1 MSLIAFS
8 QLPTY
13 ARLRDEGVD
22 VLTVEEARPHAGR
35 ALHIG
40 LLNMMP
46 DKALAATERQFM
58 RLLGRSDVAIQ
69 VHLFTLPGLGRA
81 APGKAHVAAYYESF
95 DQIRSTGLDAL
106 VISGANVEG
115 NALANQAFWQPLS
128 EVLAWAADAV
138 DSTLCSCL
146 ATHAALQLQHGQ
158 ERVALPEKR
167 WGVYSHQIKNPAHPL
182 VSSLPEKF
190 AVPHSRYNEITAA
203 QFGSAG
209 VTVLVESEE
218 GEVHLAVSEDGMRFV
233 YFQGHPEYDTISL
246 LKEYKREVS
255 RFVAGKLAEFPP
267 SPDHYFPVQAQEIV
281 QKYRR
286 EQKSGSEWPSF
297 PETLLSTE
305 LTNTWREPAQ
315 RVIDNWLSNLVDVYH
330 R

>member
-1 MSLIAFS
+1 MSLIAHS

-22 VLTVEEARPHAGR
+22 VLNVEEARPLVGR

-58 RLLGRSDVAIQ
+58 RLLGRTDIPIQ

-81 APGKAHVAAYYESF
+81 ALGKVHVAAHYDSF
-95 DQIRSTGLDAL
+95 EHIRSTGLDAL
-106 VISGANVEG
+106 VVSGANVQG
-115 NALANQAFWQPLS
+115 TALANQGFWQPLS
-128 EVLAWAADAV
+128 EVLAWAADEV

-158 ERVALPEKR
+158 ERVALEEKR
-167 WGVYSHQIKNPAHPL
+167 WGVYSHQVKNTSHPL

-190 AVPHSRYNEITAA
+190 AVPHSRYNEVTAA

-209 VTVLVESEE
+209 VKVLVESEE

-255 RFVAGKLAEFPP
+255 RFAAGELPEFPP
-267 SPDHYFPVQAQEIV
+267 FPDHYFSVQAQEIV

-286 EQKSGSEWPSF
+286 EQKLGGASSSF
-297 PETLLSTE
+297 PEALLSAE

-315 RVIDNWLSNLVDVYH
+315 RVIDNWLSNLLEVYH